1 MAMKQCPICGEKYSE
16 TYKNCPFCEEEAAFQ
31 EGGDIR
37 RGVRGG
43 KRAAR
48 SRQFSLITPTLI
60 VLIVVMA
67 ALLIYLLYGSKLMDR
82 FGGGDQSEQGQ
93 QTQDVTPQGEDDQ
106 SAIPGGEDE
115 DGESSDDE
123 ADTPEAPDQT
133 QDPEDGDAPDQPD
146 TSTNQPADKP
156 AETGAYEKIAA
167 LPAGLTLSTTDFTL
181 RSVGESATITVS
193 GSGTFTWASEDESV
207 ATVDQNGKVTAVSK
221 GTVNVVVSDGTKK
234 GVCIVR
240 CNVPAGQ
247 SGSTGS
253 GGSSGSSSNTGSGMK
268 AGAAVVV
275 NGGNGVFVRSGPGTD
290 HEALATIPNGAS
302 VRIVE
307 SAGGGWYKITFSG
320 SGGADT
326 TGYMKGDFLSNK

>member
-16 TYKNCPFCEEEAAFQ
+16 TYKNCPFCEEEAALQ
-31 EGGDIR
+31 DGDDIR
-37 RGVRGG
+37 RGIRGG

-60 VLIVVMA
+60 ILIIVMA

-82 FGGGDQSEQGQ
+82 FGGDQGDQGQ
-93 QTQDVTPQGEDDQ
+93 QTQDVTPQGDGQ
-106 SAIPGGEDE
+106 PVIPGGEDGE
-115 DGESSDDE
+115 EDPSDGETD
-123 ADTPEAPDQT
+123 APEDPDQP
-133 QDPEDGDAPDQPD
+133 QDPEDGDMPDQSD
-146 TSTNQPADKP
+146 TPADEPADKP
-156 AETGAYEKIAA
+156 AKTGAYEKIAA
-167 LPAGLTLSTTDFTL
+167 LPDGLTLSTTDFTL
-181 RSVGESATITVS
+181 RSVGESATIKVS

-247 SGSTGS
+247 SAPSDSGTTSKPSTGTTS
-253 GGSSGSSSNTGSGMK
+253 GLK
-268 AGAAVVV
+268 AGDAVVV

-326 TGYMKGDFLSNK
+326 TGYMKGEFLANK